1 MLRSSSCL
9 KMRNHAPIFIAQIY
23 AFRGET
29 DEAFKWLDRARTQ
42 KDPSLLLLKSQA
54 KFMKLEGDPRYKGFL
69 RKMNLPD

>member
-1 MLRSSSCL
+1 ML
-9 KMRNHAPIFIAQIY
+9 KNGTTHPYFIAQIY
-23 AFRGET
+23 AFRGEL

-54 KFMKLEGDPRYKGFL
+54 RFMKLEGDQRYKGFL